1 MGCHGEE
8 IMTPEDPLESI
19 TEAVPEALVRPVR
32 RFGLVWLIPV
42 LALLVGLWLAVK
54 AIHEAGPTITITFK
68 SAEGLEAGK
77 TRIKYKDVVIG
88 KVKSIRLSEDLTQVT
103 VTADLQKEMEDYLT
117 ENTRFWVVRAR
128 VAAGEVSGLSTLFSG
143 AYIGFDPGTSGRP
156 AESFEGL
163 ENPPSVTMDTPG
175 SHFNLRAKRLGS
187 LDIGSPVY
195 YRQIK
200 VGQVVGYTMTPDG
213 SAVDIKVFVQA
224 PHNEQVRRNTRF
236 WEASGLNVT
245 LDTSGVRIDTESV
258 MSLLIGGIGFEL
270 PSDQPPEGPAGEDD
284 IFTLYKSRDQVEAP
298 VYTQRNYMLAY
309 FNESVR
315 GLNKGA
321 PVEFS
326 GIKVGEVADVRL
338 EFDEKKLAF
347 RIPVLMAIEP
357 ERIAVRG
364 DLKINRAELVS
375 KLVAKGLRAQLR
387 TGVLLTGQLY
397 VNLSMFPGAQPQE
410 LAHSGS
416 YPVIPTVP
424 GATEEITAGIAS
436 FVSRLEKLPVE
447 EIGQELNASLRQIR
461 QLTGSQDV
469 APALA
474 ALRQTLT
481 ELQRFTATLNDTSMP
496 QLNAAL
502 GQLRQVLARTESA
515 VASAD
520 SLMSGDAAL
529 THDMQQMMQE
539 LAKAGRAISVLADYL
554 QRHPEALV
562 FGKEEPKPCSYPRFA
577 DARFSF

>member
-1 MGCHGEE
+1 
-8 IMTPEDPLESI
+8 MTSENS
-19 TEAVPEALVRPVR
+19 PEAPMPEELPEAAVRPPR
-32 RFGLVWLIPV
+32 RFGLVWVIPLV
-42 LALLVGLWLAVK
+42 ALLVGLWLAFK

-88 KVKSIRLSEDLTQVT
+88 KVNAIRLSEDLTKVT

-143 AYIGFDPGTSGRP
+143 AYIGFEPGKTGAHTTR
-156 AESFEGL
+156 FVGL
-163 ENPPSVTMDTPG
+163 EAPPSVTIDTPG
-175 SHFNLRAKRLGS
+175 RQYTLRAKNLGS
-187 LDIGSPVY
+187 LDVGSPVY

-200 VGQVVGYTMTPDG
+200 VGQVIGYAMTPDG
-213 SAVDIKVFVQA
+213 SAVDIKIFIQA
-224 PHNEQVRRNTRF
+224 PQDEQVRRNTRF

-245 LDTSGVRIDTESV
+245 LDTAGVRINTESL
-258 MSLLIGGIGFEL
+258 MSLLIGGISFEI
-270 PSDQPPEGPAGEDD
+270 PTSEPPDKPATEEYL
-284 IFTLYKSRDQVEAP
+284 FTLYESRDQIEEP

-309 FNESVR
+309 FDESVR

-326 GIKVGEVADVRL
+326 GIKVGEVVDVRL

-357 ERIAVRG
+357 ERIAVLG
-364 DLKINRAELVS
+364 NAKINRAELIA

-397 VNLSMFPGAQPQE
+397 VNLSMFPDAAPQQ
-410 LAHSGS
+410 LALSGS

-436 FVSRLEKLPVE
+436 FVGRLEKLPME
-447 EIGQELNASLRQIR
+447 EIGGDLKASLHQIR
-461 QLTGSQDV
+461 KLVGSEDTV
-469 APALA
+469 AAIA
-474 ALRQTLT
+474 ALRRSLV
-481 ELQRFTATLNDTSMP
+481 ELQQFTATLNDTSVP
-496 QLNAAL
+496 QMNAAL
-502 GQLRQVLARTESA
+502 EQLRQVLARTESA

-520 SLMSGDAAL
+520 GLMSGNTAL
-529 THDMQQMMQE
+529 TYDLQQMMQE

-562 FGKEEPKPCSYPRFA
+562 FGKGEPTP
-577 DARFSF
+577 

>member
-1 MGCHGEE
+1 MN
-8 IMTPEDPLESI
+8 TEDQMKAPLPDQ
-19 TEAVPEALVRPVR
+19 VPEALVRPPR
-32 RFGLVWLIPV
+32 RFGLVWVIPMV
-42 LALLVGLWLAVK
+42 AALVGIGLAVK
-54 AIHEAGPTITITFK
+54 AIHQAGPSVTITFK

-88 KVKSIRLSEDLTQVT
+88 KVDTIRLSDDLNQVT
-103 VTADLQKEMEDYLT
+103 VIADLQKEMEDYLT

-143 AYIGFDPGTSGRP
+143 AYIGFEPGKSGAAADR
-156 AESFEGL
+156 FVGL
-163 ENPPSVTMDTPG
+163 EAPPAVTIDTPG
-175 SHFNLRAKRLGS
+175 SQFNLRAKRLGS

-195 YRQIK
+195 YRQIE
-200 VGQVVGYTMTPDG
+200 VGEVVGYAMTADG
-213 SAVDIKVFVQA
+213 SAVDIQVFIQA
-224 PHNEQVRRNTRF
+224 PHDEQVRRNTRF

-245 LDTSGVRIDTESV
+245 LDTSGVRVDTESL
-258 MSLLIGGIGFEL
+258 MSLLIGGISFEI
-270 PSDQPPEGPAGEDD
+270 PANQPAEEPPPKDH
-284 IFTLYKSRDQVEAP
+284 IFTLYESRDQTQEP
-298 VYTQRNYMLAY
+298 VYTQRSYMLAY
-309 FNESVR
+309 FDESVR

-326 GIKVGEVADVRL
+326 GIKVGEVVDVRL

-357 ERIAVRG
+357 ERIAIRG
-364 DLKINRAELVS
+364 DLKSNRAELIT

-397 VNLSMFPGAQPQE
+397 VNLSMFPDATPAQ

-424 GATEEITAGIAS
+424 GATEEIASGIAA

-447 EIGQELNASLRQIR
+447 EIGGELHASLRQFR
-461 QLTGSQDV
+461 QLASSEDTV
-469 APALA
+469 AALA
-474 ALRQTLT
+474 ALRRSL
-481 ELQRFTATLNDTSMP
+481 EDLQRFTTSLNDTSMP

-502 GQLRQVLARTESA
+502 EQLRQVLARTESA

-520 SLMSGDAAL
+520 GLMSGNTAL
-529 THDMQQMMQE
+529 TYDLQQMMQE

-554 QRHPEALV
+554 QRHPESLV
-562 FGKEEPKPCSYPRFA
+562 FGKGEPKP
-577 DARFSF
+577 

>member
-1 MGCHGEE
+1 MTNEDRMQAPLPGE
-8 IMTPEDPLESI
+8 
-19 TEAVPEALVRPVR
+19 VPEAVVRPPR
-32 RFGLVWLIPV
+32 RFGLVWLIPL
-42 LALLVGLWLAVK
+42 LALLVGLWLVAK
-54 AIHEAGPTITITFK
+54 AIHEAGPTIIITFK

-77 TRIKYKDVVIG
+77 THIKYKDVVIG
-88 KVKSIRLSEDLTQVT
+88 KVKSIRLSDDLTQVT
-103 VTADLQKEMEDYLT
+103 VTADLQKGMEDYLT
-117 ENTRFWVVRAR
+117 VNTRFWVVRAR

-143 AYIGFDPGTSGRP
+143 AYIGFDPGAAGAQADT
-156 AESFEGL
+156 FVGL
-163 ENPPSVTMDTPG
+163 EIPPSVTIETPG
-175 SHFNLRAKRLGS
+175 THYHLRAQRLGS

-200 VGQVVGYTMTPDG
+200 VGQVVGYAMTDDG

-236 WEASGLNVT
+236 WEASGLNVS

-258 MSLLIGGIGFEL
+258 VSLLIGGIGFEI
-270 PSDQPPEGPAGEDD
+270 PSNQPPGEPPEEDE
-284 IFTLYKSRDQVEAP
+284 IFTLYESRDRIEEP
-298 VYTQRNYMLAY
+298 VYTQRSYMLAY
-309 FNESVR
+309 FDESVR

-326 GIKVGEVADVRL
+326 GIRVGEVVDVRL
-338 EFDEKKLAF
+338 EFDEKKLLF

-357 ERIAVRG
+357 ERITVRG
-364 DLKINRAELVS
+364 DLKINRAELIS

-397 VNLSMFPGAQPQE
+397 VNLSMFPAAPAQQ

-447 EIGQELNASLRQIR
+447 EIGSELNASLRQFR
-461 QLTGSQDV
+461 ELTGSEDT
-469 APALA
+469 AASLT
-474 ALRQTLT
+474 ALRKSLA
-481 ELQRFTATLNDTSMP
+481 ELQRFTTTLNDTSMP
-496 QLNAAL
+496 QINASL
-502 GQLRQVLARTESA
+502 TQLRQVLARTESA

-520 SLMSGDAAL
+520 GLMSGNTAL
-529 THDMQQMMQE
+529 TYDMQQMMQE

-554 QRHPEALV
+554 ERHPEALV
-562 FGKEEPKPCSYPRFA
+562 YGKEEPKP
-577 DARFSF
+577 

>member
-1 MGCHGEE
+1 MTTEDRMQEPIPEE
-8 IMTPEDPLESI
+8 LPA
-19 TEAVPEALVRPVR
+19 AVVRPPR
-32 RFGLVWLIPV
+32 RFGLVWLIPL
-42 LALLVGLWLAVK
+42 LAALIGLWLAVK
-54 AIHEAGPTITITFK
+54 AIHDAGPTVTITFK

-88 KVKSIRLSEDLTQVT
+88 KVDSIRLSDDLTQVT

-117 ENTRFWVVRAR
+117 ESARFWVVRAR

-143 AYIGFDPGTSGRP
+143 AYIGFEPGTNGAP
-156 AESFEGL
+156 TETFVGL
-163 ENPPSVTMDTPG
+163 ENPPSVTIDTPG
-175 SHFNLRAKRLGS
+175 SQYNLRAQRLGS

-200 VGQVVGYTMTPDG
+200 VGQVVGYAMTADG
-213 SAVDIKVFVQA
+213 SAVDIQIFVQA

-258 MSLLIGGIGFEL
+258 MSMLIGGIGFEIPANQ
-270 PSDQPPEGPAGEDD
+270 PSEEPATEGDV
-284 IFTLYKSRDQVEAP
+284 FTLYESRDQVEAP
-298 VYTQRNYMLAY
+298 VYAQRNYMLAY

-326 GIKVGEVADVRL
+326 GIKVGEVVDVRL

-357 ERIAVRG
+357 ERIAVKG
-364 DLKINRAELVS
+364 DLKINRTELVS

-397 VNLSMFPGAQPQE
+397 VNLSMFPELPPQQV
-410 LAHSGS
+410 AHAGS

-424 GATEEITAGIAS
+424 GAAEEITAGIAA
-436 FVSRLEKLPVE
+436 FVGRLEKLPVE
-447 EIGQELNASLRQIR
+447 EIGSELSASLRQIR
-461 QLTGSQDV
+461 QLVGSEDTV
-469 APALA
+469 AAIA
-474 ALRQTLT
+474 ALRQSLA

-496 QLNAAL
+496 QMNAAL
-502 GQLRQVLARTESA
+502 DQLRQVLARTESA

-520 SLMSGDAAL
+520 GLMSGNTAL
-529 THDMQQMMQE
+529 TYDLQQMMQE

-554 QRHPEALV
+554 QRHPESLV
-562 FGKEEPKPCSYPRFA
+562 FGKEEPKP
-577 DARFSF
+577 